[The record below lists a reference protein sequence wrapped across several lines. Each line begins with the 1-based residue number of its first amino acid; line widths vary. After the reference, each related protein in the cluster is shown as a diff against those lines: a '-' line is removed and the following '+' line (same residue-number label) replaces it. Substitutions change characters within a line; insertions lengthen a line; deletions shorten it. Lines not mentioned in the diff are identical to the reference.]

1 MFCGR
6 SFGERTMGWSHTPL
20 TSDYSCVMTSVPV
33 PVMLSL
39 SKLQEIVEDKKVWH
53 GAVHGVEKSWM
64 NSKCC

>member
-1 MFCGR
+1 MLCVR

-39 SKLQEIVEDKKVWH
+39 SKLWEIVKDKEIWH
-53 GAVHGVEKSWM
+53 AAVYGVEKSWM
-64 NSKCC
+64 NNK